1 MKEVVLKFNIEYIN
15 NQTEMT
21 AVFIYNGVSKTFS
34 HASSNNLCFETTAE
48 LFCIA
53 LKQLKE
59 PCIVKVETDLYII
72 YNYLVYLKSKNY
84 STLGDIKNDLN
95 NLFKIHNISINAPKE
110 TKNAYFF
117 KENSTHGIIT
127 NTYSSNNRRVKEGD
141 IVTWRNMENNQV
153 ISKRIVK
160 ATSYEP
166 QFNIGGSERIVYK
179 PVTRLLDDGEISMES
194 PLGKNSLHKK
204 IGKVVTIK
212 VEDVVTRYIILNIE

>member
-1 MKEVVLKFNIEYIN
+1 MKEVKLEFNVEYIN

-34 HASSNNLCFETTAE
+34 YTSCKDISFCTIAE
-48 LFCIA
+48 LFCMA
-53 LKQLKE
+53 LNQLKE
-59 PCIVKVETDLYII
+59 PCIVTVETKLYMI
-72 YNYLVYLKSKNY
+72 YNYLVYLKAENY
-84 STLGDIKNDLN
+84 STLIKNDLN
-95 NLFKIHNISINAPKE
+95 KLFKIHNISINAPKE
-110 TKNAYFF
+110 IKNNYFF
-117 KENSTHGIIT
+117 KENPTSSIIT
-127 NTYSSNNRRVKEGD
+127 NTYSSNTNRRVKEGD
-141 IVTWRNMENNQV
+141 TVTWRNMENNQV

-166 QFNIGGSERIVYK
+166 QFTIGGSERLVYK

-204 IGKVVTIK
+204 IGKVITIK